1 MRGSNSQQLFSNG
14 ELSAALDSKLNDIK
28 GAVHNIPREQFLS
41 VSIETLVEHLSV
53 PLTIEPLVLHEDQ
66 IQMDHAETQVDVTGR
81 FDYDMGDGS
90 RRVHTAGHSLTF
102 YIPFTG
108 DADLWKLRPGIWIT
122 VMPRGNVD
130 PRGSILK
137 LSFTNTS
144 NTEPERYK
152 QELESS
158 LNCIRQLIAS
168 QKQLLDQYHSRMYGQ
183 LRSTIERRRA
193 EIEKLHGLTSV
204 FNIPMVRKSGMP
216 EFKPIEVAK
225 RIIRQLPNPPIAGY
239 KPEPA
244 ITSETYE
251 ELLAIIR
258 HAGASFEGT
267 PQTYAPLGEEGL
279 RDNILS
285 HINVVFEGKAT
296 GETFRKYGKTDIRL
310 EEESRSAFVGECKL
324 WGGEK
329 VLLDALSQLLSYMT
343 WRDCKAALVLFNK
356 DVARFSGLQE
366 TVDVALRKHPKFLR
380 PIIAGRPGEWRFVF
394 QSQEDTGREVTVHV
408 FAFNLYVAPERARKK
423 R

>member
-1 MRGSNSQQLFSNG
+1 MRGTSANQLFSDG
-14 ELSAALDSKLNDIK
+14 DLSSALDNKLSGIK
-28 GAVHNIPREQFLS
+28 ASVHNIPREQFLATS
-41 VSIETLVEHLSV
+41 VETLIEHLSS
-53 PLTIEPLVLHEDQ
+53 PLVIEPLVLHEEQ
-66 IQMDHAETQVDVTGR
+66 MQMDHAETQVDVTGR
-81 FDYDMGDGS
+81 FDYDMGRGG
-90 RRVHTAGHSLTF
+90 RVHTTGHRLTF
-102 YIPFTG
+102 YIPFAG
-108 DADLWKLRPGIWIT
+108 DHSLWKLRPNMWIS
-122 VMPRGNVD
+122 VMPRGEID
-130 PRGSILK
+130 SRRSMLT

-158 LNCIRQLIAS
+158 LSGIRQLIAS
-168 QKQLLDQYHSRMYGQ
+168 QKQLLDQHHNRIPGE
-183 LRSTIERRRA
+183 LRSAIEHRRA
-193 EIEKLHGLTSV
+193 EIEKLHGLTSA
-204 FNIPMVRKSGMP
+204 FNIPMVKKSGMP

-225 RIIRQLPNPPIAGY
+225 RIVRPLPRPPAAGY

-296 GETFRKYGKTDIRL
+296 GETFRKYGKTDVRL
-310 EEESRSAFVGECKL
+310 EEESRSAFVAECKL

-329 VLLDALSQLLSYMT
+329 VLLDALTQLLGYVT
-343 WRDCKAALVLFNK
+343 WRDCKAALLIFNK
-356 DVARFSGLQE
+356 DVAGFSGIQTTIE
-366 TVDVALRKHPKFLR
+366 ASLRAHPKFLR
-380 PIIAGRPGEWRFVF
+380 AMNAGRTGEWRFVF
-394 QSQEDTGREVTVHV
+394 QSQEDAGREVTVHV
-408 FAFNLYVAPERARKK
+408 FAFNLYVVPERAAKK